1 MNEPLQSET
10 APKKLS
16 TSASESPVDSSSRLT
31 QSAPPPSVSDSTQ
44 EKTKEKENEPL
55 KSETAPSTSVFE
67 SPVDSCPTQSAPPPS
82 VSDST
87 KLTQEKTKEKENE
100 PLQSETA
107 PSTSVSPQDV
117 SPVDSSS
124 RPSRSAPPRPPP
136 RSASTVLQT
145 VKLDQKNESATK
157 DQEIEQPLSSMA
169 ALSALL
175 GDDNGEGVN
184 EEMDKEQGV
193 GVEQMATLLAEEESV
208 LATQTM
214 QLEAATDQVFHEDA
228 GDPPRVASPDPPS
241 VASDPPRVASPD
253 PPRVASPDPPSVA
266 SPDPPSVASPD
277 PPSVASPD
285 PPRVASPDD
294 ANVPSGAAPPPPPP
308 PLPPIVP
315 PSPALSFQVGRR
327 RARSIDDNPAP
338 NEVEENIDE
347 VKDDI
352 NFLL

>member
-1 MNEPLQSET
+1 MKPFQ
-10 APKKLS
+10 KLL
-16 TSASESPVDSSSRLT
+16 TSIDCVTCGFFLSSNS

-87 KLTQEKTKEKENE
+87 KLTQEKENE

-228 GDPPRVASPDPPS
+228 GDPPS
-241 VASDPPRVASPD
+241 VASPD

-266 SPDPPSVASPD
+266 SPDPPRVASPDPPSVASPN